1 MDWLP
6 TVRALGRGWVSKH
19 GQWSGRLCRPD
30 GLSPPAPGAH
40 STTPGS
46 AGESGDL
53 AEASADDVLAHWSGL
68 GYYARTRSN
77 CSQCP
82 VSSDCEAA
90 TSDRVAHYPAPR
102 PRLSITKKTFQML
115 ILIDENGNVL
125 LERRPPVGIWG
136 GLWALPE
143 DENAELIR
151 QRLGI
156 ADHVLR

>member
-1 MDWLP
+1 
-6 TVRALGRGWVSKH
+6 
-19 GQWSGRLCRPD
+19 
-30 GLSPPAPGAH
+30 
-40 STTPGS
+40 
-46 AGESGDL
+46 
-53 AEASADDVLAHWSGL
+53 
-68 GYYARTRSN
+68 
-77 CSQCP
+77 
-82 VSSDCEAA
+82 
-90 TSDRVAHYPAPR
+90 
-102 PRLSITKKTFQML
+102 ML